1 MREIITYLD
10 DVLCKCWNSV
20 RTCVFLEIVIV
31 VFPFTVF
38 TIMMSLLTKMRKYAL
53 SLSPMGHVLTY
64 RLTKTDI
71 SSEAD

>member
-1 MREIITYLD
+1 MFY
-10 DVLCKCWNSV
+10 VSV
-20 RTCVFLEIVIV
+20 GTCVFLEIVIT

-38 TIMMSLLTKMRKYAL
+38 TIMMSLLTKMLKYAL
-53 SLSPMGHVLTY
+53 SLSLIGYMLTY